1 LLVKQEH
8 LIDLFIEYLPSQ
20 HLVLEFCHS

>member
-8 LIDLFIEYLPSQ
+8 LIDLFIECLPFQ
-20 HLVLEFCHS
+20 HLVLEFCHN